1 MTAGQ
6 LHRNVY
12 RHEEEIM
19 DFEQARFNMVEQQI
33 RTWDVLDTDV
43 LDLLFAVRRE
53 DFVPQAYRTLA
64 FADLEIPLPGAAS
77 PAPRMWPPKL
87 EARVIQELRL
97 KPTDDVLEIGTGSG
111 YLTALLAHRASRVTS
126 VEIDPTLA
134 RDAAARLAEHN
145 VTNARV
151 EVGDGAR
158 GWSTGQLFDVVVVTG
173 SMPILPSSLVD
184 QLKPGGRLLAIVGE
198 EPAMHA
204 RLVERDASG
213 QLSSRDLFETI
224 VAPLINAPQPER
236 FVF

>member
-1 MTAGQ
+1 
-6 LHRNVY
+6 
-12 RHEEEIM
+12 M

-33 RTWDVLDTDV
+33 RTWEVLDTDV

-53 DFVPQAYRTLA
+53 DFVPQAYRSLA

-77 PAPRMWPPKL
+77 PPPRMWPPKL

-97 KPTDDVLEIGTGSG
+97 KPDDDVLEIGTGSG

-126 VEIDPTLA
+126 VEIDPGLA
-134 RDAAARLAEHN
+134 RDAAARLAAHTI
-145 VTNARV
+145 TNARV
-151 EVGDGAR
+151 ETGDGAR
-158 GWSTGQLFDVVVVTG
+158 GWSAGQLFDVIVVTG
-173 SMPILPSSLVD
+173 SLPILPPSLVE
-184 QLKPGGRLLAIVGE
+184 QLKAGGRLLAIVGQ

-204 RLVERDASG
+204 RLVTRDTDG

-224 VAPLINAPQPER
+224 VAPLVNAPQPER